1 MSLLQAVVL
10 AAIQGI
16 TELFPISS
24 LGHAVI
30 LPKLL
35 GWSIDQH
42 AEGYLPFLVM
52 LHVGTAAAL
61 LLYFWS
67 EWVGILLAIFGI
79 GSPAEISD
87 GRRLLARLIV
97 GTVPAVIIGFLFENP
112 LRALFG
118 DPALVAGVL
127 MINGVILF
135 VAERLR
141 SRAKANQDLT
151 TLSLAQALWIG
162 ICQAGALIPGLSRS
176 GLTIGAGLG
185 AGLRHDQSAHFS
197 FLLAAPIITGAA
209 VLELPKLILHH
220 ATGGI
225 GLEVSLVGGL
235 VAGLTAFASVAFL
248 MRFFRR
254 HEVEAL
260 DPFSYYCF
268 LIGAIAVVIF
278 AIGRT

>member
-1 MSLLQAVVL
+1 MSLLQAIVL

-30 LPKLL
+30 LPKLF

-42 AEGYLPFLVM
+42 AAGFLPFLVM
-52 LHVGTAAAL
+52 LHVGTAVAL
-61 LLYFWS
+61 LLYFWRD
-67 EWVGILLAIFGI
+67 WVGILLAIFGI
-79 GSPAEISD
+79 GSPAEISE
-87 GRRLLARLIV
+87 GRRLLVRLVV
-97 GTVPAVIIGFLFENP
+97 GTVPAVIIGFLFEKP
-112 LRALFG
+112 LRALFA

-127 MINGVILF
+127 MVNGVILF

-141 SRAKANQDLT
+141 SRKKASQDLA
-151 TLSLAQALWIG
+151 TLSLVQALWIG
-162 ICQAGALIPGLSRS
+162 TCQAGALIPGLSRS

-185 AGLRHDQSAHFS
+185 AGLRHDQSARFS
-197 FLLAAPIITGAA
+197 FLLAAPIIAGAA

-220 ATGGI
+220 VTGGI
-225 GLEVSLVGGL
+225 GIEVSLVGGA

-260 DPFSYYCF
+260 DPFAYYCIA
-268 LIGAIAVVIF
+268 IGAVALAMF
-278 AIGRT
+278 TIG

>member
-1 MSLLQAVVL
+1 MSLLQAIVL

-30 LPKLL
+30 LPKLF

-42 AEGYLPFLVM
+42 AAGFLPFLVM
-52 LHVGTAAAL
+52 LHVGTAVAL
-61 LLYFWS
+61 LLYFWRD
-67 EWVGILLAIFGI
+67 WVGILLAIFGI
-79 GSPAEISD
+79 GSPAEISE
-87 GRRLLARLIV
+87 GRRLLVRLVV
-97 GTVPAVIIGFLFENP
+97 GTVPAVIIGFLFEKP
-112 LRALFG
+112 LRALFA
-118 DPALVAGVL
+118 DPALVSGVL
-127 MINGVILF
+127 MVNGVILF

-141 SRAKANQDLT
+141 SRKKASQDLA
-151 TLSLAQALWIG
+151 TLSLVQALWIG
-162 ICQAGALIPGLSRS
+162 TCQAGALIPGLSRS

-185 AGLRHDQSAHFS
+185 AGLRHDQSARFS
-197 FLLAAPIITGAA
+197 FLLAAPIIAGAA

-220 ATGGI
+220 VTGGI
-225 GLEVSLVGGL
+225 GIEVSLVGGA

-260 DPFSYYCF
+260 DPFAYYCIA
-268 LIGAIAVVIF
+268 IGAVALAMF
-278 AIGRT
+278 TIG

>member
-1 MSLLQAVVL
+1 MSFLQAVLL

-30 LPKLL
+30 LPKLF

-42 AEGYLPFLVM
+42 AVGFLPFLVM

-61 LLYFWS
+61 LIYFWRD
-67 EWVGILLAIFGI
+67 WVGILLAIFGI
-79 GSPAEISD
+79 GAPVEISA
-87 GRRLLARLIV
+87 GRRLLVRLVV
-97 GTVPAVIIGFLFENP
+97 GTVPAVIIGFLFEKP
-112 LRALFG
+112 LRALFAA
-118 DPALVAGVL
+118 PALVAGVL
-127 MINGVILF
+127 ILNGVILF

-141 SRAKANQDLT
+141 SRRKASQDLA
-151 TLSLAQALWIG
+151 TLSLVQALWIG
-162 ICQAGALIPGLSRS
+162 TCQAGALIPGLSRS

-197 FLLAAPIITGAA
+197 FLLAAPIIAGAA
-209 VLELPKLILHH
+209 VLEVPKLILHH

-225 GLEVSLVGGL
+225 GLEVSLIGGV

-260 DPFSYYCF
+260 DPFAYYCVA
-268 LIGAIAVVIF
+268 IGAIALPMVVI
-278 AIGRT
+278 G

>member
-1 MSLLQAVVL
+1 MTLLQAIVL

-30 LPKLL
+30 LPKLF
-35 GWSIDQH
+35 GWSVDQH
-42 AEGYLPFLVM
+42 AEGFLPFLVM

-61 LLYFWS
+61 LLYFWRD
-67 EWVGILLAIFGI
+67 WVGILLAIFGI
-79 GSPAEISD
+79 GSPAEISE
-87 GRRLLARLIV
+87 GRRLLMRLVV
-97 GTVPAVIIGFLFENP
+97 GTVPAVIIGFLFEKP
-112 LRALFG
+112 LRALFA

-127 MINGVILF
+127 IINGVVLF
-135 VAERLR
+135 VAERFR
-141 SRAKANQDLT
+141 GRAKANQDLT

-162 ICQAGALIPGLSRS
+162 TCQAGALIPGLSRS

-185 AGLRHDQSAHFS
+185 AGLRHDQSARFS

-209 VLELPKLILHH
+209 VLEVPKLILHH
-220 ATGGI
+220 AAGDI
-225 GLEVSLVGGL
+225 GLGVSLVGGL
-235 VAGLTAFASVAFL
+235 VAGLTAFGSVAFL

-260 DPFSYYCF
+260 DPFAYYCVV
-268 LIGAIAVVIF
+268 IGAITGVIF
-278 AIGRT
+278 AIG

>member
-1 MSLLQAVVL
+1 MSLLQAIVL

-30 LPKLL
+30 LPKLF

-42 AEGYLPFLVM
+42 AAGFLPFLVM
-52 LHVGTAAAL
+52 LHVGTAVAL
-61 LLYFWS
+61 LLYFWRD
-67 EWVGILLAIFGI
+67 WVGILLAIFGI
-79 GSPAEISD
+79 GSPAEISE
-87 GRRLLARLIV
+87 GRRLLVRLVV
-97 GTVPAVIIGFLFENP
+97 GTVPAVIIGFLFEKP
-112 LRALFG
+112 LRALFA

-127 MINGVILF
+127 MVNGVILF

-141 SRAKANQDLT
+141 SRKKASQDLA
-151 TLSLAQALWIG
+151 TLSLVQALWIG
-162 ICQAGALIPGLSRS
+162 TCQAGALIPGLSRS

-185 AGLRHDQSAHFS
+185 AGLRHDQSARFS
-197 FLLAAPIITGAA
+197 FLLAAPIIAGAA

-220 ATGGI
+220 VTGGI
-225 GLEVSLVGGL
+225 GIEVSLVGGV

-260 DPFSYYCF
+260 DPFAYYCIA
-268 LIGAIAVVIF
+268 IGAVALAMF
-278 AIGRT
+278 TIG